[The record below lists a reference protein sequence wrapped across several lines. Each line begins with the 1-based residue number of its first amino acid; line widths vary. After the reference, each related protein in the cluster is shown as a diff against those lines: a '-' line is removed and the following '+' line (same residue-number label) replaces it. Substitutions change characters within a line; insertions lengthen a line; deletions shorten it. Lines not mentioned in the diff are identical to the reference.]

1 MRQFFLTVRDVIFK
15 PGEFWHDVS
24 AAGGRDSLDALR
36 SYAVP
41 LIALAQIAKFPVI
54 GVPRTAMI
62 YGIIN
67 FVLDVAV
74 LYLLMG
80 LYTAFLDETRGK
92 DGATVAALI
101 PCFSLT
107 PFWVLEPL
115 FLFDRLGLFFAGAG
129 VLTALFIANAAFTVL
144 YPHRLPL
151 PAKVSYPLQL
161 VTALGTMLTFFLMN
175 GVMNIFTL

>member
-1 MRQFFLTVRDVIFK
+1 MRQFFLTIRDVIFK
-15 PGEFWHDVS
+15 PGKFWSDVS
-24 AAGGRDSLDALR
+24 AGGGHGSLDALR

-41 LIALAQIAKFPVI
+41 LVALAQIAKFPII

-67 FVLDVAV
+67 FILDVAV

-80 LYTAFLDETRGK
+80 LYTASLDEARGK
-92 DGATVAALI
+92 DGATSAALI

-107 PFWVLEPL
+107 PFWILEPL
-115 FLFDRLGLFFAGAG
+115 FLFDRFGLFFAGAG
-129 VLTALFIANAAFTVL
+129 VLCALFVANTAVAVL

-151 PAKVSYPLQL
+151 PAKVSYRLQL
-161 VTALGTMLTFFLMN
+161 VTALGTMLTFFLMS